1 MSFCHITLA
10 GTGFDLFAQ
19 ILKAIVMSTTGKINV
34 QTENIFP
41 IIKKFLYSDH
51 EIFLRELVSNATDA
65 TQKLKTLAALGE
77 FKGELGDLKIEI
89 EIDKSAKTLTIKD
102 KGIGLTKDEV
112 EKYITQ
118 IAFSGAE
125 EFVQKYKDKAEA
137 NAMIGHFGLGF
148 YSAFMVAKKVE
159 IVSLSFQPGAK
170 AVHWTCDGSPEY
182 TIEEISNRTERGTN
196 IILHI
201 AEDSEEFLEEAR
213 IDSLLKKYCKFL
225 PVEIKFGT
233 KKDWIKQEGEE
244 KEKEIEVDNIINNPN
259 PAWTKK
265 PSELKDEDYKAFYRE
280 LYPMNFDE
288 PLFHIHL
295 NVDYPFNLTGIL
307 YFPKISNKF
316 ETPKDRIQ
324 LYSNQV
330 FVTDNVENI
339 VPDFLTL
346 LRGVIDSPDI
356 PLNVSRSYLQADGNV
371 KKISSHITKKVADKL
386 EELFKKDRADFEKK
400 WDDIRIFVEYGM
412 ISDEKFY
419 EKAAKFALLKNT
431 DGNYFTFEEYQN
443 LVSAAQTDKNKK
455 TVYLYTNNPEEQHSY
470 IASAKERAY
479 DVLVMEGP
487 LSAHFIN
494 HLESKLKD
502 VSFVRVDSNAVE
514 KLIEKE
520 NNEISK
526 LSDEEKKI
534 LQPVLESV
542 VPKEKFTVVFENM
555 SEKDQPMLITQPEF
569 MRRMKDM
576 SALGGGMG
584 FYGNM
589 PEMYQLIVNS
599 NHPLISRILSEKD
612 EEKKKQLAKQSTDLA
627 LLSQGLLK
635 GEELTKFIKR
645 SVEMIN

>member
-1 MSFCHITLA
+1 MS
-10 GTGFDLFAQ
+10 
-19 ILKAIVMSTTGKINV
+19 STGKINV

-89 EIDKSAKTLTIKD
+89 VLDKAAKTLTIKD
-102 KGIGLTKDEV
+102 KGIGLTKEEV

-148 YSAFMVAKKVE
+148 YSAFMVAQKVE
-159 IVSLSFQPGAK
+159 IFSRSWQPDTK

-182 TIEEISNRTERGTN
+182 TIEEIDSKAERGTD
-196 IILHI
+196 IVLHI
-201 AEDSEEFLEEAR
+201 AEDSEEFLEQSR
-213 IDSLLKKYCKFL
+213 IESLLKKYCKFL

-233 KKDWIKQEGEE
+233 KKDWIKEEGKEE
-244 KEKEIEVDNIINNPN
+244 DTEIEVDNIINNPN

-280 LYPMNFDE
+280 LYPMVFEE

-412 ISDEKFY
+412 LSDDKFY
-419 EKAAKFALLKNT
+419 EKAQKFALLKNT
-431 DGNYFTFEEYQN
+431 DGKYFTLEEYQAH
-443 LVSAAQTDKNKK
+443 VSALQTNKDKKI
-455 TVYLYTNNPEEQHSY
+455 VYLYTNHAEEQHGF
-470 IASAKERAY
+470 ITAAKDRGY
-479 DVLVMEGP
+479 DVLLMEGP

-502 VSFVRVDSNAVE
+502 TSFVRVDADTID
-514 KLIEKE
+514 KLIKKDEPE
-520 NNEISK
+520 VSK
-526 LSDEEKKI
+526 LNDEEKKT
-534 LQPVLESV
+534 LQPVIESV
-542 VPKEKFTVVFENM
+542 VPKEKFTVVFESM
-555 SEKDQPMLITQPEF
+555 SETDNPMLITQPEF

-584 FYGNM
+584 FYGSM
-589 PEMYQLIVNS
+589 PDMYQLVVNS
-599 NHPLISRILSEKD
+599 NHPLVSRILAEKD
-612 EEKKKQLAKQSTDLA
+612 QEKQKQLAKQAADLA
-627 LLSQGLLK
+627 MLSQGLLK

-645 SVEMIN
+645 SVDMIN